1 MELSKRIFMA
11 KLKTV
16 DQKNKASGDVEIDDS
31 ITDTPYHK
39 HVVSEVVR
47 QFLAS
52 KQQGTHSTKNR
63 SEVAYST
70 RKLYRQKGTGSA
82 RAGSAKSPIR
92 RHGGTIFGPQFR
104 SHSIRLNKKTR
115 LLAAKSAFAEKIRQD
130 SVMVLDKLELND
142 NKTKNLKSLLSTF
155 DLPSKVLI
163 VTDQISDNL
172 RLASRNLHGVHVLSH
187 RSLNVYEIMRN
198 NKVIFTKK
206 ALESFVERFSK

>member
-1 MELSKRIFMA
+1 MA

-16 DQKNKASGDVEIDDS
+16 DLTNKASGNVEIDDS
-31 ITDTPYHK
+31 ITETPYHK
-39 HVVSEVVR
+39 NVVSEVVR

-63 SEVAYST
+63 AEVAYST

-82 RAGSAKSPIR
+82 RSGSAKSPLR
-92 RHGGTIFGPQFR
+92 RHGGTIFGPKFR
-104 SHSIRLNKKTR
+104 SPSIRLNKKTR
-115 LLAAKSAFAEKIRQD
+115 LLASKSAFAEKIRQD
-130 SVMVLDKLELND
+130 GVMVLDNLELDD
-142 NKTKNLKSLLSTF
+142 NKTKNLKLLLSIF
-155 DLPSKVLI
+155 NLPSKVLI

-172 RLASRNLHGVHVLSH
+172 RLASRNLHDVHVLSH

-206 ALESFVERFSK
+206 ALESFVERFT

>member
-1 MELSKRIFMA
+1 MA
-11 KLKTV
+11 KIKTL
-16 DQKNKASGDVEIDDS
+16 DQTNKASGNIEIDDS
-31 ITDTPYHK
+31 ITDTPYNRN
-39 HVVSEVVR
+39 VVSEVVR

-82 RAGSAKSPIR
+82 RSGSAKSPLR

-115 LLAAKSAFAEKIRQD
+115 LLATKSAFAEKIRQD
-130 SVMVLDKLELND
+130 DVIVIDKLELND
-142 NKTKNLKSLLSTF
+142 NKTKNLKSLLST
-155 DLPSKVLI
+155 LKLNSKVLI

-172 RLASRNLHGVHVLSH
+172 QLASRNLREVHVLSH
-187 RSLNVYEIMRN
+187 RSLNVYEIMKN
-198 NKVIFTKK
+198 NKVVFTKK
-206 ALESFVERFSK
+206 AIESFIERFSK